1 MSNKKLRPVVGRV
14 LGQAMLSDNDPSS
27 ADSAQQMQVFT
38 LSTGR
43 QATFVEIT
51 IPPGSVESD
60 TFVVQENNGR
70 DQSALTPESLKNIT
84 RTMKFQQ
91 FYPTIGVRR
100 EGKIEILDG
109 SRRRASAI
117 LCKVGLRILITE
129 QDISVTEAQ
138 RLAKDLQTSVEHN
151 IREIGLRLMNLKNN
165 GMSQKEIAAS
175 EGMSQAKVTRALQA
189 ASAPEDLIALFPVQ
203 SELTYSDYK
212 QLCVVADEMGNKDL
226 TLNELVSNIS
236 NEVDKVQADE
246 ELAEDEVKN
255 QIMKLITKEAQ
266 ILTVKGPKDKA
277 VVSELWKFEERHR
290 YARKRVKDR
299 VVSYEFSRIPR
310 ELQDELD
317 RMINHLLKKN
327 LSKSEN

>member
-1 MSNKKLRPVVGRV
+1 MSNRKLRPVVGRV
-14 LGQAMLSDNDPSS
+14 LGQTMLSENDPSS
-27 ADSAQQMQVFT
+27 ADSTQQMQIFT

-43 QATFVEIT
+43 QATFVEISV
-51 IPPGSVESD
+51 PSGSVESD

-100 EGKIEILDG
+100 EDKIEILDG
-109 SRRRASAI
+109 SRRRAAAI
-117 LCKVGLRILITE
+117 LCKVGLRILVTD

-151 IREIGLRLMNLKNN
+151 IREIGLRLMNLKNS
-165 GMSQKEIAAS
+165 GMNQKEIAAS

-212 QLCVVADEMGNKDL
+212 QLCVVADEMGNKNLALD
-226 TLNELVSNIS
+226 ELVNNIS

-255 QIMKLITKEAQ
+255 QIMKLITKESQA
-266 ILTVKGPKDKA
+266 LTVKGPKDKA
-277 VVSELWKFEERHR
+277 IVTELWEFEERNH

-299 VVSYEFSRIPR
+299 VISYEFSRIPR

-327 LSKSEN
+327 LSKLEN

>member
-1 MSNKKLRPVVGRV
+1 MSNRKLRPVVGRV
-14 LGQAMLSDNDPSS
+14 LGQTMLSENDPSS
-27 ADSAQQMQVFT
+27 ADSSQQMQVFT

-43 QATFVEIT
+43 QATFIEIT

-117 LCKVGLRILITE
+117 LCKVGLRILVTD

-138 RLAKDLQTSVEHN
+138 KLAKDLQTSVEHN

-165 GMSQKEIAAS
+165 GMNQKEIAAS

-212 QLCVVADEMGNKDL
+212 QLCIVADEMGNKDL
-226 TLNELVSNIS
+226 TINELVNNIS

-255 QIMKLITKEAQ
+255 RIMKLITKEAQ

-327 LSKSEN
+327 LSSPES

>member
-1 MSNKKLRPVVGRV
+1 MSDKKSRHVVGRV
-14 LGQAMLSDNDPSS
+14 LGQTMLSEYDPSS
-27 ADSAQQMQVFT
+27 ADSVKQTQVFT
-38 LSTGR
+38 LSSGR
-43 QATFVEIT
+43 KATFEEII
-51 IPPGSVESD
+51 IPSSSVESN

-84 RTMKFQQ
+84 RTMRFQQ
-91 FYPTIGVRR
+91 FYPTIGVQR
-100 EGKIEILDG
+100 EDKIEILDG

-117 LCKVGLRILITE
+117 LCGVGLRILVTK
-129 QDISVTEAQ
+129 QDITVTEAQ

-165 GMSQKEIAAS
+165 GMNQKEIAAS

-189 ASAPEDLIALFPVQ
+189 ASVPEDLIMLFPVQ

-212 QLCVVADEMGNKDL
+212 QLCIVAGEMRNKDL
-226 TLNELVSNIS
+226 TLDELVNNIS
-236 NEVDKVQADE
+236 NEVNKIQADE

-255 QIMKLITKEAQ
+255 KIMKLIINEAQ
-266 ILTVKGPKDKA
+266 ILTVKSPKDKA
-277 VVSELWKFEERHR
+277 VVSELWEFNERQR

-299 VVSYEFSRIPR
+299 LVSYEFSRIPR

-317 RMINHLLKKN
+317 RMIKILLKKN
-327 LSKSEN
+327 FSKPEN